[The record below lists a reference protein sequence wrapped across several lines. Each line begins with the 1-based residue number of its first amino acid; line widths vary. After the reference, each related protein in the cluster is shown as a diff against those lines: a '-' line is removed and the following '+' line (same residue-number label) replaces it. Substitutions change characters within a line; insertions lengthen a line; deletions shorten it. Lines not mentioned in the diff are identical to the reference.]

1 MHKNKEGISIT
12 TLKEVPEILLY
23 TLFARYLETKKE
35 GGIINDPKSVEIL
48 ESLNFDFDEI
58 KLNAIEQIGA
68 ICRTLIFDEQII
80 KFLAKNSNAVIV
92 NLGCGLDTRFD
103 RIDNGKVVWFDLDLP
118 ECIEIRK
125 NFFKE
130 TDRHKFIGKSAL
142 EFSWVSDIP
151 KERKTL
157 FLAEGLTMYFNESEM
172 RSLLLTIKKD
182 FPGAEFIF
190 DAFHPLLVKMIQKNS
205 RKGLGEKV
213 APLVKWGIK
222 KGQYL
227 DAWLNE
233 NIFIDEW
240 FVADKHTAKYP
251 LIYRV
256 LFVIL
261 PLSRK
266 LNKVIHLRF

>member
-1 MHKNKEGISIT
+1 MQKNKEGISIT
-12 TLKEVPEILLY
+12 TLKKVPEILLY

-48 ESLNFDFDEI
+48 ESLNFDFDKI
-58 KLNAIEQIGA
+58 KLNGIEQIGTV
-68 ICRTLIFDEQII
+68 CRTLIFDEQII

-103 RIDNGKVVWFDLDLP
+103 RIDNGKLIWFDLDLP

-142 EFSWVSDIP
+142 DFSWVSVIP
-151 KERKTL
+151 KAKKTL
-157 FLAEGLTMYFNESEM
+157 FIAEGLTMYFNESEI
-172 RSLLLTIKKD
+172 RSLLLTIKKY

-190 DAFHPLLVKMIQKNS
+190 DAFHPFLVKMIQKNS

-222 KGQYL
+222 KGQYF
-227 DAWLNE
+227 DTWLNE

-266 LNKVIHLRF
+266 LNKVIHLRI